1 MKNSFTFVFVA
12 MLLCTV
18 SCDNKQ
24 KQEDKQDDNQ
34 NTVDS
39 TSTCIDSTSS
49 VKPEADSSKVEEE
62 IEDKAKSETLDE
74 KHILF
79 TQRMKGGHYRKYYIV
94 RDDDG
99 PMYLW
104 YQDSHKKKAV
114 APFKRDNDDGDVD
127 MAGFVSPNKN
137 YVYAVG
143 YRAASLSGWTIEYC
157 VYQINTQT
165 LKARIITRTP
175 AFRLEKN
182 GFTIPDLIRHIDK
195 GHATQDIYYFRD
207 VTYGFDGKI
216 KKRGK
221 VYHGSFDYVTGM
233 IERKYKVRCN
243 LEGMR
248 TKYLGCYNEGEQQ

>member
-1 MKNSFTFVFVA
+1 MKNSFTFVIVA

-62 IEDKAKSETLDE
+62 IEDRAKSETLDE

-99 PMYLW
+99 PMYLL
-104 YQDSHKKKAV
+104 
-114 APFKRDNDDGDVD
+114 
-127 MAGFVSPNKN
+127 VS
-137 YVYAVG
+137 G
-143 YRAASLSGWTIEYC
+143 LSQKES
-157 VYQINTQT
+157 
-165 LKARIITRTP
+165 
-175 AFRLEKN
+175 
-182 GFTIPDLIRHIDK
+182 
-195 GHATQDIYYFRD
+195 
-207 VTYGFDGKI
+207 
-216 KKRGK
+216 
-221 VYHGSFDYVTGM
+221 GSS
-233 IERKYKVRCN
+233 I
-243 LEGMR
+243 
-248 TKYLGCYNEGEQQ
+248 